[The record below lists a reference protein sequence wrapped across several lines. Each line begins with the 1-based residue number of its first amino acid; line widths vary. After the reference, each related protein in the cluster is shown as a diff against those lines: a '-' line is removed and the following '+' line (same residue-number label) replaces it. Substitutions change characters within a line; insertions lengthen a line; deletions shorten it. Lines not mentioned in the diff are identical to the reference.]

1 MIYSDKKLT
10 NMEAHDNELP
20 IQTSLQPQLREKLW
34 WKNEESEQIL
44 NRGYLLKGETVEGAI
59 ERVCAAA
66 AKRLYKPE
74 LKESFMEMVERGWM
88 SLSSPIWANMGT
100 ERGLPIS
107 CFNVHIPDSIEGI
120 THKLGEVIMQ
130 TKIGGGTS
138 GYFGSLRERGSA
150 VTDNGKSSGAVS
162 FMKLFDTAMDTIS
175 QGGVRRGAFAAY
187 IDIDHADIEEFLKI
201 KSIGNPIQN
210 LFTGVCVPDY
220 WMQEMVDGDMEKRQI
235 WAKVLESRQQKGLPY
250 ILFSDNVNRNKPQV
264 YKDKNM
270 RIHASNLCSEIMLP
284 SSEDESFICCLSSM
298 NLELYDEW
306 KDTEAV
312 KLAIFFL
319 DAVLQEF
326 IEKTEGN
333 HYLASANRFA
343 KRHRALGLGVLG
355 WHSYLQKNMIPFEGL
370 EAKMLTT
377 EIFKHIRDRADKA
390 TQDLARIYGEPELL
404 KEYGRRNTTTLAI
417 APTTSSSAILGQT
430 SPGIEPFSSNYYK
443 AGLSK
448 GNFMRKNK
456 YLAQLLKEKGMD
468 NEDTWRSIMLNGGS
482 VQQLNGLTDHEK
494 AVFKTFREISQL
506 EIIQQASIRQKY
518 VDQSQSL
525 NLNIPAELPIKDVN
539 NLIIEAWK
547 LGVKTLYYQ
556 RSQSVSKELVTNLV
570 SCSSCES

>member
-1 MIYSDKKLT
+1 MENNIELEQPNVDESAKK
-10 NMEAHDNELP
+10 M
-20 IQTSLQPQLREKLW
+20 W
-34 WKNEESEQIL
+34 WKNSESEQIL

-59 ERVCAAA
+59 DRICTAAA
-66 AKRLYKPE
+66 RRLYKPE
-74 LKESFMEMVERGWM
+74 LKESFQEMIERGWM
-88 SLSSPIWANMGT
+88 SISSPIWANMGT

-107 CFNVHIPDSIEGI
+107 CFNVHVPDNIEGI

-138 GYFGSLRERGSA
+138 GYFGGLRERGSA

-187 IDIDHADIEEFLKI
+187 LDIDHADIEEFLKI

-220 WMQEMVDGDMEKRQI
+220 WMQEMIDGDTEKRQI

-250 ILFSDNVNRNKPQV
+250 IFFSDNVNKNKPQV
-264 YKDKNM
+264 YKDLNLP
-270 RIHASNLCSEIMLP
+270 INASNLCSEIMLP
-284 SSEDESFICCLSSM
+284 SSRDESFICCLSSM
-298 NLELYDEW
+298 NLELYEEW

-333 HYLASANRFA
+333 YYLASANRFA

-355 WHSYLQKNMIPFEGL
+355 WHSYLQKNMIPFEGM
-370 EAKMLTT
+370 EAKLRTT
-377 EIFKHIRDRADKA
+377 EIFKHISEKADKA
-390 TQDLARIYGEPELL
+390 SQELARIYGEPEIL
-404 KEYGRRNTTTLAI
+404 KGYGRRNTTTLAI

-456 YLAQLLKEKGMD
+456 YLKKLLEEKGLD
-468 NEDTWRSIMLNGGS
+468 NEDVWRGIMLNGGS
-482 VQQLNGLTDHEK
+482 VQHMSELSVLEK
-494 AVFKTFREISQL
+494 DVFKTFKEISQL
-506 EIIQQASIRQKY
+506 EIVQQAAIRQKF
-518 VDQSQSL
+518 VDQAQSL
-525 NLNIPAELPIKDVN
+525 NLNIPAELPIKEVN
-539 NLIIEAWK
+539 RLLIEAWQ

-556 RSQSVSKELVTNLV
+556 RSQSVSKELVTSLV

>member
-1 MIYSDKKLT
+1 MS
-10 NMEAHDNELP
+10 
-20 IQTSLQPQLREKLW
+20 EKLW
-34 WKNEESEQIL
+34 WKNSESEQIL

-59 ERVCAAA
+59 DRITTAAA
-66 AKRLYKPE
+66 QRLYKPE
-74 LKESFMEMVERGWM
+74 LKEAFQEMIERGWM

-138 GYFGSLRERGSA
+138 GYFGALRERGSA
-150 VTDNGKSSGAVS
+150 VSDNGKSSGAVS

-187 IDIDHADIEEFLKI
+187 LDIDHPDIEEFLSI
-201 KSIGNPIQN
+201 RDIGNPIQN
-210 LFTGVCVPDY
+210 LFFGICVPDY
-220 WMQEMVDGDMEKRQI
+220 WMQEMIDGDIDKRKI

-250 ILFSDNVNRNKPQV
+250 IFFTDNINKNKPQV
-264 YKDKNM
+264 YKDKGLV
-270 RIHASNLCSEIMLP
+270 IHASNLCSEIMLP
-284 SSEDESFICCLSSM
+284 STEEESFICCLSSM

-312 KLAIFFL
+312 KLAVFFL

-326 IEKTEGN
+326 IVKTEGN
-333 HYLASANRFA
+333 YYLSPANKFA
-343 KRHRALGLGVLG
+343 KKHRALGLGVLG
-355 WHSYLQKNMIPFEGL
+355 WHSYLQKNMIPFEGMI
-370 EAKMLTT
+370 AKQKTV
-377 EIFKHIRDRADKA
+377 EIFNYLQDKSNKA
-390 TQDLARIYGEPELL
+390 TEDLARIYGEPELL
-404 KEYGRRNTTTLAI
+404 KGYGRRNSTLLAI

-456 YLAQLLKEKGMD
+456 YLDMLLTEKD
-468 NEDTWRSIMLNGGS
+468 INNEDTWRSIMLNGGS
-482 VQQLNGLTDHEK
+482 VQHLKDLSYEEK
-494 AVFKTFREISQL
+494 QVFKTFKEISQL
-506 EIIQQASIRQKY
+506 EIVQQASIRQKY

-525 NLNIPAELPIKDVN
+525 NLNIPAELPIKEVN
-539 NLIIEAWK
+539 RLLIEAWK
-547 LGVKTLYYQ
+547 LGIKTLYYQ
-556 RSQSVSKELVTNLV
+556 RSQSVAKELVVNLV
-570 SCSSCES
+570 NCSSCES

>member
-1 MIYSDKKLT
+1 MS
-10 NMEAHDNELP
+10 
-20 IQTSLQPQLREKLW
+20 EKLW
-34 WKNEESEQIL
+34 WKNSESEQIL

-59 ERVCAAA
+59 DRITYAAA
-66 AKRLYKPE
+66 QRLYKPE
-74 LKESFMEMVERGWM
+74 LKEAFQEMIERGWM

-138 GYFGSLRERGSA
+138 GYFGALRERGSA
-150 VTDNGKSSGAVS
+150 VSDNGKSSGAVS

-187 IDIDHADIEEFLKI
+187 LDIDHPDIEEFLSI
-201 KSIGNPIQN
+201 RDIGNPIQN
-210 LFTGVCVPDY
+210 LFFGICVPDY
-220 WMQEMVDGDMEKRQI
+220 WMQEMIDGDIDKRKI

-250 ILFSDNVNRNKPQV
+250 IFFTDNINKNKPQV
-264 YKDKNM
+264 YKDKGM
-270 RIHASNLCSEIMLP
+270 VIHASNLCSEIMLP
-284 SSEDESFICCLSSM
+284 STEEESFICCLSSM

-312 KLAIFFL
+312 KLAVFFL

-326 IEKTEGN
+326 IVKTEGN
-333 HYLASANRFA
+333 YYLSPANKFA
-343 KRHRALGLGVLG
+343 KKHRALGLGVLG
-355 WHSYLQKNMIPFEGL
+355 WHSYLQKNMIPFEGMV
-370 EAKMLTT
+370 AKQKTV
-377 EIFKHIRDRADKA
+377 EIFKYLQDKSNKA
-390 TQDLARIYGEPELL
+390 TEDLARIYGEPELL
-404 KEYGRRNTTTLAI
+404 KGYGRRNSTLLAI

-456 YLAQLLKEKGMD
+456 YLDMLLTEKNIN

-482 VQQLNGLTDHEK
+482 VQHLKDLSYEEK
-494 AVFKTFREISQL
+494 QVFKTFKEISQL
-506 EIIQQASIRQKY
+506 EIVQQASIRQKY

-525 NLNIPAELPIKDVN
+525 NLNIPAELPVKEVN
-539 NLIIEAWK
+539 RLLIEAWK
-547 LGVKTLYYQ
+547 LGIKTLYYQ
-556 RSQSVSKELVTNLV
+556 RSQSVAKELVVNLV
-570 SCSSCES
+570 NCSSCES

>member
-1 MIYSDKKLT
+1 MS
-10 NMEAHDNELP
+10 
-20 IQTSLQPQLREKLW
+20 EKLW
-34 WKNEESEQIL
+34 WKNSESEQIL

-59 ERVCAAA
+59 DRITSAAA
-66 AKRLYKPE
+66 QRLYKPE
-74 LKESFMEMVERGWM
+74 LKEAFQEMIERGWM

-138 GYFGSLRERGSA
+138 GYFGALRERGSA
-150 VTDNGKSSGAVS
+150 VSDNGKSSGAVS

-187 IDIDHADIEEFLKI
+187 LDIDHPDIEEFLSI
-201 KSIGNPIQN
+201 RDIGNPIQN
-210 LFTGVCVPDY
+210 LFFGICVPDY
-220 WMQEMVDGDMEKRQI
+220 WMQEMIDGDIDKRKI

-250 ILFSDNVNRNKPQV
+250 IFFTDNINKNKPQV
-264 YKDKNM
+264 YKDKGM
-270 RIHASNLCSEIMLP
+270 VIHASNLCSEIMLP
-284 SSEDESFICCLSSM
+284 STEEESFICCLSSM

-312 KLAIFFL
+312 KLAVFFL

-326 IEKTEGN
+326 IVKTEGN
-333 HYLASANRFA
+333 YYLSPANKFA
-343 KRHRALGLGVLG
+343 KKHRALGLGVLG
-355 WHSYLQKNMIPFEGL
+355 WHSYLQKNMIPFEGIV
-370 EAKMLTT
+370 AKQKTV
-377 EIFKHIRDRADKA
+377 EIFKYLQDKSNKA
-390 TQDLARIYGEPELL
+390 TEDLARIYGEPELL
-404 KEYGRRNTTTLAI
+404 KGYGRRNSTLLAI

-456 YLAQLLKEKGMD
+456 YLDMLLTEKNIN

-482 VQQLNGLTDHEK
+482 VQHLKDLSYEEK
-494 AVFKTFREISQL
+494 QVFKTFKEISQL
-506 EIIQQASIRQKY
+506 EIVQQASIRQKY

-525 NLNIPAELPIKDVN
+525 NLNIPAELPVKEVN
-539 NLIIEAWK
+539 RLLIEAWK
-547 LGVKTLYYQ
+547 LGIKTLYYQ
-556 RSQSVSKELVTNLV
+556 RSQSVAKELVVNLV
-570 SCSSCES
+570 NCSSCES

>member
-1 MIYSDKKLT
+1 MD
-10 NMEAHDNELP
+10 NNELP
-20 IQTSLQPQLREKLW
+20 IQTSLQPELREKLW

-59 ERVCAAA
+59 ERICGAA

-187 IDIDHADIEEFLKI
+187 IDIDHADIDEFLKI
-201 KSIGNPIQN
+201 KSIGSPIQN

-220 WMQEMVDGDMEKRQI
+220 WMQEMVDGDMEKRQV
-235 WAKVLESRQQKGLPY
+235 WAKILESRQQKGLPY

-264 YKDKNM
+264 YKDLNM

-377 EIFKHIRDRADKA
+377 EIFKHIQDRADKA

-456 YLAQLLKEKGMD
+456 YLATLLQEKGLD
-468 NEDTWRSIMLNGGS
+468 NEDTWRNIMLNGGS
-482 VQQLNGLTDHEK
+482 VQKVEGLSDHEK
-494 AVFKTFREISQL
+494 AVFKTFKEISQL

-539 NLIIEAWK
+539 NLMIEAWK